1 MEFLKRKRDLTMTR
15 FSSKNN
21 FISLETK
28 NIHTKAGHRENYT
41 SVNGYN
47 RFMQTAQTV
56 ALPGTLPVIFNHLLV
71 LQP

>member
-28 NIHTKAGHRENYT
+28 NSI
-41 SVNGYN
+41 
-47 RFMQTAQTV
+47 
-56 ALPGTLPVIFNHLLV
+56 
-71 LQP
+71 